1 MTIQADREIDE
12 NAEPGEGFVSN
23 YLLYLLA
30 SASSAAS
37 EDFHAKVRRRG
48 VRVPEWRV
56 LACLSDRDG
65 LMVTQLAQFALME
78 QSRMTKVID
87 QMALKGFVSRENDKT
102 DRRRVR
108 IHLTSAGKVLAEEL
122 VGEAKAHEDGIIRQ
136 LPPGDAERLKEDLK
150 RINAL
155 CAATGISD
163 GDA

>member
-1 MTIQADREIDE
+1 MSMQADREIDE
-12 NAEPGEGFVSN
+12 NPEADEGFVSN

-30 SASSAAS
+30 SASSTAS
-37 EDFHAKVRRRG
+37 EDFHAKLRKRG

-108 IHLTSAGKVLAEEL
+108 IHLTEAGKLLAGEL
-122 VGEAKAHEDGIIRQ
+122 VEAAKQHENHIIRQ

-155 CAATGISD
+155 CATTGVPD
-163 GDA
+163 RGL